1 MLNSVL
7 FLSVLSVTS
16 LTPSETQSRKTKQI
30 CKTRCSC
37 EKRENILN
45 INCENKGFTTVGQFQ
60 APPSKISQLFLNGNF
75 LSRLSA
81 NEFVNYGNVTSLYL
95 GNNGLQEIRTGAF
108 NRLHLLKRLYL
119 NNNNLEVIKKDT
131 FAGLESLK
139 HLHAGY
145 NYISRNPWDC
155 TCDLIPLKSWLDTI
169 SGSMGGPHAGGQ
181 LHSLR
186 NEAICPEPSE
196 VPRQQNPTLTKAP
209 ALKGPGMEPNTP
221 SSSSSSSSSSFS
233 SVSPTESQM
242 HPEVPL
248 LALIVGPT
256 LFTGSKLK
264 PLMIFFSLFLFFSF
278 FVFLFSDV

>member
-81 NEFVNYGNVTSLYL
+81 NEFVNYDN
-95 GNNGLQEIRTGAF
+95 LQ
-108 NRLHLLKRLYL
+108 LLFL
-119 NNNNLEVIKKDT
+119 NNNL
-131 FAGLESLK
+131 LRSL
-139 HLHAGY
+139 LDNVFGGTML
-145 NYISRNPWDC
+145 ISLILRNNHFSYLPVRGVLDQLSDC
-155 TCDLIPLKSWLDTI
+155 TCDIMALKNWMTLSAYIVLVNKITCD
-169 SGSMGGPHAGGQ
+169 SPSKHAGGQ